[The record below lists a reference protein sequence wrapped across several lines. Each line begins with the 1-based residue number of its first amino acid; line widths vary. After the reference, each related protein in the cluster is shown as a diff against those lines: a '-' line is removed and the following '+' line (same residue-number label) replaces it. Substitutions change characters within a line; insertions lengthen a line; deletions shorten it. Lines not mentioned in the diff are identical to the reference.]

1 MKSLLFLVALALPAT
16 AAATVA
22 MESQQVTS
30 SSQDAAQTGPAAG
43 SAHRQLFIVKY
54 VLRRPPADTAPQIIM
69 DDPTP
74 QIVPPSA
81 GGYPTAAL
89 GALPRDPNT
98 ILCYGWGCEGWHR

>member
-1 MKSLLFLVALALPAT
+1 MKSLLFLVALALPAM

-22 MESQQVTS
+22 MEPQQVTPS
-30 SSQDAAQTGPAAG
+30 SKDATQPGPA
-43 SAHRQLFIVKY
+43 AHRQLFIVKY

-69 DDPTP
+69 DDPAP

-81 GGYPTAAL
+81 GGYPTATL
-89 GALPRDPNT
+89 GALQNDPNT

>member
-22 MESQQVTS
+22 MESQRATS
-30 SSQDAAQTGPAAG
+30 SSQDATQSGPAT
-43 SAHRQLFIVKY
+43 HRQLFIVKY
-54 VLRRPPADTAPQIIM
+54 VLRRPPADTAPQVTM
-69 DDPTP
+69 DDPAP

>member
-1 MKSLLFLVALALPAT
+1 MKSLLFAAAMALPVA

-22 MESQQVTS
+22 MEPQQATP
-30 SSQDAAQTGPAAG
+30 SSQDAASVGQAGG

-54 VLRRPPADTAPQIIM
+54 VLRRPLADKVPQVVM
-69 DDPTP
+69 DAKP

-81 GGYPTAAL
+81 GGYPSATL

-98 ILCYGWGCEGWHR
+98 IICYGWGCESGPH